1 MVNFDGPRDGSI
13 DPTVDV
19 ASLSLAAT
27 FGPVA
32 FPKGLP
38 EHLKQSILE
47 KAEQSRTA
55 DGSIGGNQMAND
67 DRRRQAER
75 DEAEENLS
83 TWANAA
89 QQQREEREREEWAKT
104 KSTVA
109 GVTLTGAEWAQLAE
123 RLRSDSKFKDDV
135 ITAFRQRGMTED
147 EAEQRFERVADVT
160 EIAAKPPSQ
169 RTEAEA
175 ERFEKAQAD
184 PKVQADL
191 KVVQD
196 MSSIHVS
203 AERLLSGNNPP
214 STPSSAEQQPRAEI
228 TVAQMT
234 GPGF

>member
-1 MVNFDGPRDGSI
+1 MANFDGPRDGSI
-13 DPTVDV
+13 DPPVDV

-32 FPKGLP
+32 FPKGMS

-47 KAEQSRTA
+47 KAEQTRTA

-75 DEAEENLS
+75 EDAEENLS
-83 TWANAA
+83 TWANVV

-109 GVTLTGAEWAQLAE
+109 GVTMTGAEWAQLAE

-135 ITAFRQRGMTED
+135 ITAFRQRGMTQE
-147 EAEQRFERVADVT
+147 EAEQRFDRVADVT
-160 EIAAKPPSQ
+160 SIAAKPPSQ

-184 PKVQADL
+184 PKIQVDL
-191 KVVQD
+191 KEIERINARD
-196 MSSIHVS
+196 TAPAVS
-203 AERLLSGNNPP
+203 RQNAAPTSE
-214 STPSSAEQQPRAEI
+214 PRVEPTRPTIAL
-228 TVAQMT
+228 AD

>member
-1 MVNFDGPRDGSI
+1 MANFDGPRDGSI
-13 DPTVDV
+13 DPQVDV

-32 FPKGLP
+32 FPKGMP

-47 KAEQSRTA
+47 KAEQTRTA

-75 DEAEENLS
+75 EEAEENLS

-89 QQQREEREREEWAKT
+89 QQQREEREREEWAKS

-109 GVTLTGAEWAQLAE
+109 GVTMTGAEWAQLAE
-123 RLRSDSKFKDDV
+123 RLRSDSKFKED
-135 ITAFRQRGMTED
+135 IIAAFRQRGMTED
-147 EAEQRFERVADVT
+147 EAEQRYERVTDIT
-160 EIAAKPPSQ
+160 SIAAKPPSQ

-184 PKVQADL
+184 PKIQIDL
-191 KVVQD
+191 KD
-196 MSSIHVS
+196 I
-203 AERLLSGNNPP
+203 ERINARDTELAASRPNEAHTSEPAKIEPARPTIAL
-214 STPSSAEQQPRAEI
+214 AD
-228 TVAQMT
+228 